1 MYAKRALNHSLD
13 VTVMTDH
20 LQISAILDDATE
32 RLAAVSDSARLDA
45 ELLLARAIDMPRSYL
60 FAHPEEVLDE
70 LAVARFEAVI
80 ERRLAGEPM
89 AYITG
94 VREFWS
100 LQLMV
105 TPATLVPR
113 PETELLVDL
122 ALREIPRRA
131 EWAIL
136 DLGTG
141 SGAIAIAIAKERP
154 LSRVTATDISAA
166 ALDVA
171 RQNARQLEIPN
182 IEFLEGDWT
191 GPVGGRRFN
200 VIVSN
205 PPYVR
210 ANDAA
215 LDALHREPRN
225 ALAAGDDGLD
235 AIRILAR
242 DCGALLEPGGVL
254 LIEHGAEQRDA
265 VAEVLCEHGWTGV
278 SCHDD
283 YAGLPRITVAR
294 RD

>member
-1 MYAKRALNHSLD
+1 MAD
-13 VTVMTDH
+13 P
-20 LQISAILDDATE
+20 LQISDILEDARR
-32 RLAAVSDSARLDA
+32 RLEAESDSARLDA

-60 FAHPEEVLDE
+60 FAHPEEPLDE
-70 LAVARFEAVI
+70 LAVGRFREALD
-80 ERRLAGEPM
+80 RRLAGEPM

-94 VREFWS
+94 RREFWS
-100 LQLMV
+100 LELMV

-131 EWAIL
+131 EWEIL

-141 SGAIAIAIAKERP
+141 SGAIAIAVAKERP
-154 LSRVTATDISAA
+154 LSRVTATDVSTE

-182 IEFLEGDWT
+182 VEFLAGDWVE
-191 GPVGGRRFN
+191 PVRARTFN
-200 VIVSN
+200 VVLSN

-210 ANDAA
+210 ADDSA
-215 LDALHREPRN
+215 LEALHCEPRN

-242 DCGALLEPGGVL
+242 DCGALLEPGGML
-254 LIEHGAEQRDA
+254 LIEHGADQRDS
-265 VAEVLCEHGWTGV
+265 VAALLRAHGWTDIA
-278 SCHDD
+278 CHTD
-283 YAGLPRITVAR
+283 YAGLPRVTAAR
-294 RD
+294 RG